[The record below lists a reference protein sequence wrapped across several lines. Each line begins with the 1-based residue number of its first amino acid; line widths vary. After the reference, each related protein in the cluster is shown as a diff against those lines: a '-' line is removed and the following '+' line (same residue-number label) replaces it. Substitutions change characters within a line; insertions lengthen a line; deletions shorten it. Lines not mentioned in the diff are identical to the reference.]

1 MSARD
6 SKLRSNVQSA
16 MSTAME
22 SRDNFQVTKGMTI
35 MDYAAIRGHAAVIE
49 YLGWL
54 EKDPA
59 SPVAGRVGLAGLG
72 FAPSNWREKPV
83 QKAVTMGH
91 LSAVKAFLEHYS
103 CAEVLSVVSE
113 GGESIFHNAVG
124 GGHSEILQFLKT
136 DCPIEYA
143 AGRSRPVKGGLVK
156 YLWSEQTPCQLSQ
169 SVLNYINEQLYG
181 DGDGSSGPEF
191 PENFVGYHR

>member
-91 LSAVKAFLEHYS
+91 LSAVPSANRLCKIL
-103 CAEVLSVVSE
+103 E
-113 GGESIFHNAVG
+113 GGISSSAVLFDG
-124 GGHSEILQFLKT
+124 AGKVHRAVPLVGFWVLAQHPVSTPQECGVASEVRAGCFSGVS
-136 DCPIEYA
+136 CPKSCDV
-143 AGRSRPVKGGLVK
+143 R
-156 YLWSEQTPCQLSQ
+156 T
-169 SVLNYINEQLYG
+169 
-181 DGDGSSGPEF
+181 EF
-191 PENFVGYHR
+191 RQIST